1 MSPFVTITRAKLR
14 YHRHTAVHRL
24 KTQPFK
30 FREDDRETNLEL
42 NLEMDFP
49 SHAGEK
55 KRRKR
60 TATQIKPI

>member
-14 YHRHTAVHRL
+14 YHRHTAAHRL